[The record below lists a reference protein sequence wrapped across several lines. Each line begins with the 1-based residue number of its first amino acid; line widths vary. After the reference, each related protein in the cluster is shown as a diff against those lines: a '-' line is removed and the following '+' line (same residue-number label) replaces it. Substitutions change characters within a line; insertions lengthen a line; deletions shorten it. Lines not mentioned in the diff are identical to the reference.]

1 MLNGAYLVDN
11 DGVIE
16 FHALTQQ
23 LAEKHPDAR
32 LDLQGRGRPTRSPR
46 WKARDG
52 GTSRDPAA
60 RMAPQR
66 CALSSTAR
74 VATRAV
80 LLSG

>member
-1 MLNGAYLVDN
+1 VLNGAYLVDN

-60 RMAPQR
+60 R
-66 CALSSTAR
+66 